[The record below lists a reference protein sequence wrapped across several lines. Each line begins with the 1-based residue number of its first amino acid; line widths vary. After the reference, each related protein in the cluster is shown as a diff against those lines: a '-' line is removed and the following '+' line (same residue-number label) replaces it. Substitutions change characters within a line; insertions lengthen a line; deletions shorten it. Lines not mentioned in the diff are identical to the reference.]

1 MKSLTVILAASLL
14 ATGALASSSDAE
26 NDPPQYRVLFL
37 GDTSFGEPYQRARL
51 RSGLDNVLEERGY
64 SAFLEPWGPFLSDA
78 DLIVANLET
87 PLTWLNKSPLSR
99 IKQFVHFGDPPRTT
113 KALVDGGID
122 AVALGNN
129 HTMDFG
135 EPGLLETIQS
145 LDGAGIKWLGAGR
158 NEAEAG
164 KPLRMKFSVDGAT
177 QELAVFSG
185 FEFRNRYEDQYT
197 FYAKGDRAG
206 VAPLSVDQISSGIQ
220 NLKREDERTVA
231 VVFPHWGFNYET
243 QSQALIALAHEFI
256 DAGADLIV
264 GHGSHTLQGIERYKD
279 KWIFYGIG
287 NFVFLSDGRYE
298 ENDARPFGGLMQLD
312 FVPEGMNIRM
322 YPIFTDN
329 LKTDFRARPV
339 TEAEFGEVAEELRRI
354 SPDPSL
360 FDREIGKGKD
370 VKGFYIEAQTKGR

>member
-14 ATGALASSSDAE
+14 AIGALASSSDAE

-87 PLTWLNKSPLSR
+87 PLTWLKKSPLSR
-99 IKQFVHFGDPPRTT
+99 IKQFVHFGDPLRTT
-113 KALVDGGID
+113 QALVDGGID

-129 HTMDFG
+129 HTMDVG
-135 EPGLLETIQS
+135 DPGLVETIQS
-145 LDGAGIKWLGAGR
+145 LDGAGIAWFGAGL

-164 KPLRMKFSVDGAT
+164 KPYRKRFFVDGAT
-177 QELAVFSG
+177 LELAVFSG
-185 FEFRNRYEDQYT
+185 FEFRDRYEDQYT

-206 VAPLSVDQISSGIQ
+206 VASLSVDKISMGIQ
-220 NLKREDERTVA
+220 DLKREDERVLAVA
-231 VVFPHWGFNYET
+231 FPHWGFNYEA
-243 QSQALIALAHEFI
+243 QSQAQVTLAHGLI
-256 DAGADLIV
+256 DSGADLVV
-264 GHGSHTLQGIERYKD
+264 GHGSHTLQGIERYKG

-298 ENDARPFGGLMQLD
+298 ENNARPFGGLLQLD

-339 TEAEFGEVAEELRRI
+339 TEIESGEVADELRSI

-360 FDREIGKGKD
+360 FDGAIKRGKD
-370 VKGFYIEAQTKGR
+370 EKGFYIEARTKGR